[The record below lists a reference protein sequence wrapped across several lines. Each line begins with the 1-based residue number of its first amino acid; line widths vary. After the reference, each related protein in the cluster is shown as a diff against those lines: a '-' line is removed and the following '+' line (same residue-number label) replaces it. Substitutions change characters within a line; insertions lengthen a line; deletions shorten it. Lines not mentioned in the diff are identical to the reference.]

1 MSSSKEV
8 LFTKSENSYSKIA
21 PEITSDTESDC
32 DNQEPLPPV
41 PKLSGTEHNGTS
53 NDVIPLANL
62 TQTST
67 VSDKTIQVSA
77 KESSVKAIKKKAQI
91 KSTSDP
97 DPSPNKKADSST
109 EQLLHTLME
118 EVKGLKEQIK
128 PSFDNSASVSQT
140 GSSKSIKGKQHTRF
154 GPCKHC
160 GFKNASQRT
169 NTLSK
174 LKAQSPKASYSRTA
188 PKIPKPFIPCKY
200 YGFNDHHSDEYEYYP
215 GCDICGNIAHEP
227 ADCDKR
233 TIPNYMKPRIANQRS
248 NEPTKKWV
256 HKETNMFQMSVH
268 DYLKRSVWYLD
279 SGCSRHMT
287 GVKQYLHKYSKELG
301 PKVVFGDNSS
311 GVTKGYGLV
320 NCNGITFTRVS
331 FVNGLKHNLISI
343 SQLCGAN
350 FKVLFT
356 KTEGTIFNQ
365 NNEVMLIALRK
376 RDVYV
381 IDIKMENLN
390 DVKVKELR
398 SDNGTEDHLGK
409 FDKKADDAFFLRYY
423 VVDKAFRIFN
433 IKRQE
438 MEWTYHVTFNE
449 VDEVITQTSIKGD
462 EINFN
467 VNKSFPN
474 DEFLVPR
481 NPSQSTRNDD
491 YPLYV
496 PAFDPL
502 STNNII
508 IPGLLLS
515 FHTYTSQ
522 KQLHPTSCLGIP
534 TRTQDIK
541 QHTLEIHRTVAGLTT
556 RSRVR
561 DSEAASTHECLY
573 VNFLSV
579 IETKKV
585 IEALE
590 EEGWASPSSS
600 KRIYSQLYLDNL
612 RIVSGGVK
620 SSCDGYPYVNLPRE
634 APTPEN
640 TPLTNHASTSANPDP
655 AISPTFVEVNYEV
668 LESLLRERRWQIR
681 NEDLYTKL
689 EYYSEEYDEE
699 IEMEPMPTR
708 VRETTPVL
716 QDPLVPK
723 DKGEGL

>member
-77 KESSVKAIKKKAQI
+77 KESLVKAIKKKAQI

-128 PSFDNSASVSQT
+128 PSFDNSASVLQT

-169 NTLSK
+169 
-174 LKAQSPKASYSRTA
+174 
-188 PKIPKPFIPCKY
+188 
-200 YGFNDHHSDEYEYYP
+200 
-215 GCDICGNIAHEP
+215 
-227 ADCDKR
+227 
-233 TIPNYMKPRIANQRS
+233 
-248 NEPTKKWV
+248 
-256 HKETNMFQMSVH
+256 

-398 SDNGTEDHLGK
+398 SDNGTESIIVKRHGKTTYDVFRGRSPDINYFHMFGCHVFIHNHRDHLGK

-508 IPGLLLS
+508 IPGLV
-515 FHTYTSQ
+515 
-522 KQLHPTSCLGIP
+522 IP
-534 TRTQDIK
+534 TTQDINSPNESPELSIVDDYPVHNEPDYSELSK
-541 QHTLEIHRTVAGLTT
+541 NHSDTSDYQNITAGLTT

-579 IETKKV
+579 IEPKKV

-590 EEGWASPSSS
+590 EEG
-600 KRIYSQLYLDNL
+600 
-612 RIVSGGVK
+612 
-620 SSCDGYPYVNLPRE
+620 
-634 APTPEN
+634 
-640 TPLTNHASTSANPDP
+640 
-655 AISPTFVEVNYEV
+655 
-668 LESLLRERRWQIR
+668 
-681 NEDLYTKL
+681 
-689 EYYSEEYDEE
+689 
-699 IEMEPMPTR
+699 
-708 VRETTPVL
+708 
-716 QDPLVPK
+716 
-723 DKGEGL
+723 